1 MPSENSADWAVFK
14 GELQTSESIRQLKLA
29 FRFDYLVDFIPAKI
43 VERFKLIYQDV
54 DDVDLF
60 IGGITET
67 PLPGAIVGKK
77 DLS

>member
-1 MPSENSADWAVFK
+1 M
-14 GELQTSESIRQLKLA
+14 
-29 FRFDYLVDFIPAKI
+29 DFIPAKI
-43 VERFKLIYQDV
+43 VERFRLIYQDV

>member
-1 MPSENSADWAVFK
+1 M
-14 GELQTSESIRQLKLA
+14 
-29 FRFDYLVDFIPAKI
+29 DFIPAKI

-67 PLPGAIVGKK
+67 PLPGAIVGKQE
-77 DLS
+77 LP

>member
-1 MPSENSADWAVFK
+1 MHLESSADSVVFR
-14 GELQTSESIRQLKLA
+14 GLLEIFEIRSLKSA

-67 PLPGAIVGKK
+67 PLPGAIVGN
-77 DLS
+77 